1 MDGMAESNQK
11 KDILTRLSDA
21 GEEAISRVAGSQ
33 TTSRLME
40 SVGGLR
46 ERLDDV
52 QKKLRGLDE
61 LEQRVAKLE
70 KKVSDLAKPKRASST
85 SSRSRASSTTRR
97 STPRKKPSSS

>member
-1 MDGMAESNQK
+1 MAESNKQR
-11 KDILTRLSDA
+11 DLLTRLSDA

-33 TTSRLME
+33 TTSRLMD

-46 ERLDDV
+46 ERIDDV
-52 QKKLRGLDE
+52 QKKLRGLDA

-70 KKVSDLAKPKRASST
+70 KKVADLSKPKRASSS

-97 STPRKKPSSS
+97 ATPRKKPPSSSS